1 MLKSSSGARA
11 TTSGYPLPGA
21 ETKFELLG
29 PNGRV
34 VAVAGDLIGT
44 GRVAAVFEVI
54 DPPGARSLV
63 LKLFSE
69 RPVPD
74 EIMTMIRLAE
84 ERGLDEVAPFG
95 LDDEAAFPM
104 IAAPK
109 CLVYAEGGEQPIGLA
124 SLRVDGERFRPLNE
138 ILNGSRVK
146 HDLLYG
152 TTIALRL
159 ADLVNEVHTRNFVIG
174 DISGTNLMADR
185 EGFCTIVDVDSF
197 GVVDDDGVNLVEAAF
212 ATSNYIAPDLND
224 GHATQDSDRFIIAC
238 LILQFLCRGM
248 HPYGGV
254 HQESERS
261 TIQENMDA
269 GASWLFARE
278 EFTLPPPFGR
288 FMSIECLPP
297 SVRQLATESLLGQH
311 RPSAQQWMD
320 VAASLIEKVEF
331 CENCGQQKFVLASC
345 WICGSEGSGTI
356 YQPHADDA
364 ADMSI
369 EAEERGARLTGL
381 WAKWRSRRT
390 DAS

>member
-1 MLKSSSGARA
+1 
-11 TTSGYPLPGA
+11 LPGV
-21 ETKFELLG
+21 ESKFELLG

-44 GRVAAVFEVI
+44 GRVAAVFEVA

-74 EIMTMIRLAE
+74 EVKTMIELAE

-95 LDDEAAFPM
+95 LDEEAAFPM

-109 CLVYAEGGEQPIGLA
+109 CMVFAVGGEQPIGLA

-146 HDLLYG
+146 RDLLYG

-159 ADLVNEVHTRNFVIG
+159 ADLVNEVHSRNFVIG

-197 GVVDDDGVNLVEAAF
+197 GVVDDDGGSLIEAAF
-212 ATSNYIAPDLND
+212 ATSNYIAPDLEE
-224 GHATQDSDRFIIAC
+224 GHATQDSDCFIIAC

-248 HPYGGV
+248 HPFGGV

-269 GASWLFARE
+269 QASWLFARE
-278 EFTLPPPFGR
+278 EFTLPPPFGQ

-297 SVRQLATESLLGQH
+297 SVRRLATDALMRRD
-311 RPSAQQWMD
+311 RPTAQQWMD
-320 VAASLIEKVEF
+320 VLASLIEKVEF
-331 CENCGQQKFVLASC
+331 CENCGEQKFVRASC
-345 WICGSEGSGTI
+345 WSCGSEGSGTV
-356 YQPHADDA
+356 YQPSHGDA
-364 ADMSI
+364 AGASALD
-369 EAEERGARLTGL
+369 AEGEEHGARLTGL

-390 DAS
+390 DAN

>member
-1 MLKSSSGARA
+1 M
-11 TTSGYPLPGA
+11 PGV
-21 ETKFELLG
+21 ESKFELLG

-44 GRVAAVFEVI
+44 GRVAAVFGVA

-69 RPVPD
+69 RPVPE
-74 EIMTMIRLAE
+74 EIETMIELAE

-95 LDDEAAFPM
+95 LDEEAAFPM

-109 CLVYAEGGEQPIGLA
+109 CLVFAVGGEQPIGLA
-124 SLRVDGERFRPLNE
+124 SLRVDDERFRPLNE

-146 HDLLYG
+146 RDLLYG

-159 ADLVNEVHTRNFVIG
+159 ADLVNEVHSRNFVIG

-197 GVVDDDGVNLVEAAF
+197 GVVDDDGGSLIEAAF
-212 ATSNYIAPDLND
+212 ATSNYIAPDLEE
-224 GHATQDSDRFIIAC
+224 GHATQDSDCFIIAC

-248 HPYGGV
+248 HPFGGV

-269 GASWLFARE
+269 QASWLFARE
-278 EFTLPPPFGR
+278 EFTLPPPFGQ
-288 FMSIECLPP
+288 FMSIECLPLA
-297 SVRQLATESLLGQH
+297 VRRLATDALMRRD
-311 RPSAQQWMD
+311 RPTAQQWMD
-320 VAASLIEKVEF
+320 VLASLIEKVEF
-331 CENCGQQKFVLASC
+331 CENCGEQKFVRASC
-345 WICGSEGSGTI
+345 WSCGSEGSGTV
-356 YQPHADDA
+356 YQPPDGDA
-364 ADMSI
+364 AGASALD
-369 EAEERGARLTGL
+369 AEGEEHGARLTGL

-390 DAS
+390 DAN